1 MKSLPDRQ
9 RLTAGDWLG
18 SFGSINRNSFDTSPV
33 SGTTNVFDVP
43 AIEMFMTESTLSGI
57 TSSAVSFPS
66 GQALLTTAGMDGL
79 KRTRKFRVS
88 PGAIENAPVRPG
100 VITVSVPA
108 LNSVSTHCRL
118 SSAFAA
124 LMHFGTSV
132 TRLIDEIATLNASH
146 PLLSIVKV

>member
-1 MKSLPDRQ
+1 M
-9 RLTAGDWLG
+9 
-18 SFGSINRNSFDTSPV
+18 
-33 SGTTNVFDVP
+33 FDVP

-66 GQALLTTAGMDGL
+66 GQVLLTTAGMDGL

-88 PGAIENAPVRPG
+88 PGASDIAAVRPG
-100 VITVSVPA
+100 VTTVSVPV
-108 LNSVSTHCRL
+108 LNSVSTHCPW
-118 SSAFAA
+118 SSAFAE

-132 TRLIDEIATLNASH
+132 RRLIEEMAMLIASH